1 MAKDNKKLVQAITS
15 QEENFAQWYTDI
27 CVKAELVEYSS
38 VKGFIILRPYGQAI
52 WELIQKDLDA
62 RFKATGH
69 ENVAMP
75 VLIPESLLQKEG
87 ELVNGFAPEVAWVT
101 MGGSDKLEERLAVRP
116 TSETMFCDHWSRVLH
131 SYRELPM
138 KYNQWCSVVRW
149 EKTTRPFLRSREF
162 WWQEGHTIH
171 ETAAE
176 AEAETQQQ
184 LNCYADTC
192 EQDLAIPVVKG
203 RKTDKEKFAG
213 AEATYTIEAMMKDGK
228 ALQSGTS
235 HYFGDKFSK
244 AYDVTFTGR
253 DNQLHHPFQTSWGV
267 STRLVGAIIMTHG
280 DDDGLILPPAI
291 APIQVVVV
299 PVAQHK
305 PGVLDAAASLRDRLT
320 ALELRVKMDDSEQS
334 PGWKYAQYEMKGVP
348 LRVEIGPKDMEKQQC
363 CIARRDTGEKVFV
376 PLTELEA
383 TVQALLKEVHDNLYA
398 MAEKN
403 LEDNTFDFTTWEEVK
418 EMAQGKGGFAR
429 TKWCGSLECE
439 LAMKEKAGVS
449 SRCMPLKQSG
459 TVGKCPVCGKECTT
473 DIYWGVAY

>member
-1 MAKDNKKLVQAITS
+1 MAEKKKLVSEITS
-15 QEENFAQWYTDI
+15 MDVDFAQWYTDI
-27 CVKAELVEYSS
+27 VKKAEMADYSS
-38 VKGFIILRPYGQAI
+38 VKGCIIMRPYAQAL
-52 WELIQKDLDA
+52 WENIQHTLDGM
-62 RFKATGH
+62 FKETGH

-75 VLIPESLLQKEG
+75 IFIPESLLQKEPDHV
-87 ELVNGFAPEVAWVT
+87 EGFAPECAWVT
-101 MGGSDKLEERLAVRP
+101 HGGNDKLEERLCVRP
-116 TSETMFCDHWSRVLH
+116 TSETLFCEHYAKIVRSWRD
-131 SYRELPM
+131 LP
-138 KYNQWCSVVRW
+138 KLYNQWCSVVRW

-184 LNCYADTC
+184 LNCYADVC

-280 DDDGLILPPAI
+280 DDDGLILPPAV

-299 PVAQHK
+299 PIAAHK
-305 PGVLDAAASLRDRLT
+305 PGVSEKAA
-320 ALELRVKMDDSEQS
+320 ELAEKISKYARVKLDDSDNA
-334 PGWKYAQYEMKGVP
+334 PGWKFSQWEMKGVP
-348 LRVEIGPKDMEKQQC
+348 LRLEIGPKDLEKNQC
-363 CIARRDTGEKVFV
+363 VLVRRDTREKVFV
-376 PLTELEA
+376 SLDELETAIPAQLEALRKDLYERALANREKRTWAA
-383 TVQALLKEVHDNLYA
+383 TTMDQVKELA
-398 MAEKN
+398 KA
-403 LEDNTFDFTTWEEVK
+403 NTGYIKTMWCGDLACEMKMKEEV
-418 EMAQGKGGFAR
+418 G
-429 TKWCGSLECE
+429 L
-439 LAMKEKAGVS
+439 S
-449 SRCMPLKQSG
+449 SRCMPFEQEHLSD
-459 TVGKCPVCGKECTT
+459 VCPCCGKPAKTMV
-473 DIYWGVAY
+473 YWGVAY